1 MEVRKG
7 GSKDD
12 IRQGY
17 NIWVD
22 LTDPTT
28 PELLNVQQ
36 SFHLDG
42 KALEEYTNILSSI
55 VDKYEQLL
63 TAIGLSVTDIE
74 QRSFYRPSRKMLEYL
89 DNLSRQIIILRRHF
103 WHIRDI
109 INFLTHMQED
119 KPDIKYLKIVYDD
132 INQLIDLV
140 ESYQETVNSTRELYI
155 ANVSL
160 QMNDDQ
166 DADALL
172 CDTTATNIHFKRLRH
187 EWARSQ

>member
-1 MEVRKG
+1 MQNIISYNEMEVRKG

-63 TAIGLSVTDIE
+63 TAIELSVPDIE
-74 QRSFYRPSRKMLEYL
+74 QRSFYRPSRKILEYL

-103 WHIRDI
+103 WRIRDI
-109 INFLTHMQED
+109 INFLTHMPGRQ
-119 KPDIKYLKIVYDD
+119 
-132 INQLIDLV
+132 
-140 ESYQETVNSTRELYI
+140 TRP
-155 ANVSL
+155 
-160 QMNDDQ
+160 
-166 DADALL
+166 
-172 CDTTATNIHFKRLRH
+172 
-187 EWARSQ
+187 